1 MDECTNALDKNTE
14 LKIIKKLIA
23 QEKTIFMITHNT
35 DYLKFFDK
43 ILYISKNKVIFDDF
57 KSIYENKDFI
67 ISN

>member
-23 QEKTIFMITHNT
+23 QVKTIFMITHNT